1 MSHSNGLSSRFAFF
15 EGGAATACPPGW
27 NSAPNTTKCM
37 RLLPDPETHAH
48 CEHACAAHGGSLGPA
63 AVALV
68 LAELGRAVVA
78 RVAPGGGVA
87 PSSGA
92 VAVVGGL
99 AASRALRASADPRVP
114 LGALAAARVAGCGA
128 AALPAAAL
136 ASLLAVEA
144 DAAAVRSAVVVPA
157 PPPQLVFVVAVFA
170 AALVFLVATFERLL
184 EASTR
189 DASMLVVAAAALA
202 AGSLL
207 PDARSFLRGD

>member
-1 MSHSNGLSSRFAFF
+1 MIRADHSVAPVGGGLSAQEMARFAALVQA
-15 EGGAATACPPGW
+15 EAPEAASPVAAAPATWRFALSPP
-27 NSAPNTTKCM
+27 
-37 RLLPDPETHAH
+37 
-48 CEHACAAHGGSLGPA
+48 AHGGSLGPA

-92 VAVVGGL
+92 LAVVGGL